1 MSMGNFNGV
10 AVVVRTGMA
19 PDDTTRSTD
28 AASEQ
33 DTLGLAHLTVVPTN
47 FDPDAPGH
55 RHD

>member
-1 MSMGNFNGV
+1 
-10 AVVVRTGMA
+10 MA